1 MHGKDLFR
9 EGLEE
14 QHWRQFL
21 VAGFIQFLSC
31 PAPCA
36 AFPLGSV
43 SIFPLRML
51 GKRER
56 EREFLLTRKPPSQGY
71 TQTQGFFTAGRREV
85 DKKLDFEAVNWC
97 VDVKNEN
104 SDMWEKK

>member
-1 MHGKDLFR
+1 
-9 EGLEE
+9 
-14 QHWRQFL
+14 
-21 VAGFIQFLSC
+21 
-31 PAPCA
+31 
-36 AFPLGSV
+36 
-43 SIFPLRML
+43 ML
-51 GKRER
+51 GLSNPSPALLPVQLFLLAVFPSSHSGCWERER

-71 TQTQGFFTAGRREV
+71 IQTRGFFIAGRREV